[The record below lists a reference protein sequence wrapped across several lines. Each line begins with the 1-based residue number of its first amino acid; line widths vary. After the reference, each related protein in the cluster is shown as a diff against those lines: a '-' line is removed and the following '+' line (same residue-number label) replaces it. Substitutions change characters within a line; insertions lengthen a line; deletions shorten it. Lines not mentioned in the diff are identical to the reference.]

1 MNENVWW
8 KCLRWKFVRSVS
20 TSRGRMRV
28 NYACS
33 FKCNITEFNGNL
45 MSKTLSGPGS
55 ALTQVWIR
63 QQMCV
68 LSSATA
74 FTYIC
79 YTYIYMYIYVC
90 MCAWRHRT
98 IAESSH
104 FWGFLNGKTGICKWV
119 REWVSCLRGQVR
131 VNLSWSCSLPPPPIA
146 PLLPPK
152 LVTMTARMQR

>member
-8 KCLRWKFVRSVS
+8 KGLQWQFVRSVS

-63 QQMCV
+63 QQTCV
-68 LSSATA
+68 LSLCECVYIH
-74 FTYIC
+74 TYIHTHIC
-79 YTYIYMYIYVC
+79 MYVYEC
-90 MCAWRHRT
+90 
-98 IAESSH
+98 
-104 FWGFLNGKTGICKWV
+104 V
-119 REWVSCLRGQVR
+119 RGDIGQ
-131 VNLSWSCSLPPPPIA
+131 LPNQPIFGA
-146 PLLPPK
+146 F
-152 LVTMTARMQR
+152 

>member
-79 YTYIYMYIYVC
+79 YTYIYVTHTYICTYMYAC
-90 MCAWRHRT
+90 
-98 IAESSH
+98 
-104 FWGFLNGKTGICKWV
+104 V
-119 REWVSCLRGQVR
+119 RGDIGQLPNHPIFGAFYMERRAYASGCVSG
-131 VNLSWSCSLPPPPIA
+131 
-146 PLLPPK
+146 
-152 LVTMTARMQR
+152 